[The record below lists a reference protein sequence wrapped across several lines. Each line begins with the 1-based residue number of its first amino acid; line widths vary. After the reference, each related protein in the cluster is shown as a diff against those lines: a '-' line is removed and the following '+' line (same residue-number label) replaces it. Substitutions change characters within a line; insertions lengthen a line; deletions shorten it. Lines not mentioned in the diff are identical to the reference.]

1 MQPLLVCMVDCAVTS
16 KTSKAFDDAFLGIIL
31 YDKRN
36 KQAADWAQKRMNE
49 IEKKVAKFKR
59 GLKAG

>member
-1 MQPLLVCMVDCAVTS
+1 MQPLLVCMVDCAFTS
-16 KTSKAFDDAFLGIIL
+16 QASKAFDDAFLGIIL

-49 IEKKVAKFKR
+49 IDKKVAKFKR

>member
-1 MQPLLVCMVDCAVTS
+1 MNP
-16 KTSKAFDDAFLGIIL
+16 KTGKVIDDAFLGIIL

-36 KQAADWAQKRMNE
+36 KQAADWAQQRMNE
-49 IEKKVAKFKR
+49 IEQKVARFKR